1 MFRKVL
7 MSMLFTNGFIMH
19 SEVKSIWYDKIKS
32 VYLLFFISKYKW
44 LIFEVQMVD
53 FRNTNEFSK
62 YKRIFKIQMIN
73 FQNTND

>member
-19 SEVKSIWYDKIKS
+19 SEVKSIWYDQIKS

-53 FRNTNEFSK
+53 FRSTNGWFSK
-62 YKRIFKIQMIN
+62 YKRIFKIQMN